1 MIDLCN
7 EKHLRSCNI
16 DGAMVTRDDYS
27 VTMDEELADWDLDQ
41 QKKTNRLRGILD
53 KIDRES
59 YKSIQCLKSTLEAV
73 DRQISAAGLS
83 QQQRSARGKSE
94 DLEGFTGSR
103 LPRRFF
109 YNRIAANSPS
119 VKYPAT
125 SATVPPIPAVD
136 SKPLCDSLSISSPSS
151 TSAQRVSRSRL
162 RKQTRSRQKST
173 QPGVED
179 GHAEDQNARVPGQ
192 LEGVFKGL
200 RTLRVET
207 QRLWTGLQQAREYA
221 NRCSTEASASSH
233 TPLDNLKECRR
244 DSARRTYVQLL
255 DCIDSSSK
263 LAERLE
269 CRINILEEKS
279 RQKLTQIYNDLYIR
293 QKFRLPPWSVTV
305 NKPAPTLLLRAQSG
319 LQQGSAEAV
328 EGNGGSSSRA
338 SVMPQV
344 GSASYPGDAKPF
356 ESGDKIS
363 HPGSRVATRER
374 LRDEL
379 LAACLMEDPRSRPK
393 SLIYELR
400 ANRRS
405 DSRLRATYD
414 YPTHWT
420 ACAHITEF

>member
-1 MIDLCN
+1 MIDLRN

-27 VTMDEELADWDLDQ
+27 VAMDEELADWDLDQ
-41 QKKTNRLRGILD
+41 QNKTDRLRGILD

-73 DRQISAAGLS
+73 DRRISTAGLS
-83 QQQRSARGKSE
+83 QQQRSARSKSE
-94 DLEGFTGSR
+94 DLQGFTGSR

-109 YNRIAANSPS
+109 YNRVADDSPS

-125 SATVPPIPAVD
+125 SSTVPPIPAVD

-151 TSAQRVSRSRL
+151 TSAQRVSRSRP
-162 RKQTRSRQKST
+162 RKKTGSRQKPTRS
-173 QPGVED
+173 GVED
-179 GHAEDQNARVPGQ
+179 EPAEDQNAPVPGQ

-233 TPLDNLKECRR
+233 SPPDNLKECRR
-244 DSARRTYVQLL
+244 DSARRTYIQLL

-293 QKFRLPPWSVTV
+293 QKFRLPPWPVTV
-305 NKPAPTLLLRAQSG
+305 KPAPTLLLRAQSG
-319 LQQGSAEAV
+319 LQHGSAEAV
-328 EGNGGSSSRA
+328 EDNGDCSSRA
-338 SVMPQV
+338 SVMPLI
-344 GSASYPGDAKPF
+344 GSASYPRDAKPF

-363 HPGSRVATRER
+363 HPGSRVATREQ

-379 LAACLMEDPRSRPK
+379 LSACLVEDPRSRPK

-405 DSRLRATYD
+405 DSRLRATYN

-420 ACAHITEF
+420 AYAHITEF